1 MAARGEVILTH
12 IDHLGYVHEAYRAT
26 GALRNVHGR
35 CRSCAGHQ
43 QGQRRPRGA
52 QRAKSL
58 EQLAAEPYRIPVPP
72 HPPRAPAAPC
82 STPVPPP
89 LPLFAPCAGGAIR
102 GGYAAGLGV
111 GVTR

>member
-1 MAARGEVILTH
+1 MAARGEVILTD

-72 HPPRAPAAPC
+72 
-82 STPVPPP
+82 P